1 VGGQNVVWNCDIAPM
16 TADLFKEKY
25 GHEIEGVWFPRVT
38 SICALVSG
46 SSFLKK
52 ADPFGRRFGF
62 QQAALWGQ
70 MVHEAVEKIL
80 KGEEAQFD
88 VRIAPSIETFRL
100 WREQYPFSIV
110 DPDADIERRVV
121 DLEQGYAG
129 TVDIVAEVD
138 GVVSIIDLKTS
149 TGFAKEYGLQ
159 TAAYMNAY
167 NKMEFKKQIC
177 EKRWILRLDQYQEC
191 LGCQAR
197 MREKSG
203 RERIT
208 GESANGRMCNHQW
221 SSTKGEIE
229 FQELQ
234 GYEQDLEQFFD
245 LKERWEWTNQEWLDK
260 ISNYEKNIRQY
271 TLL

>member
-1 VGGQNVVWNCDIAPM
+1 M
-16 TADLFKEKY
+16 TADLFKEKFGY
-25 GHEIEGVWFPRVT
+25 EIEGVWFPRVT
-38 SICALVSG
+38 SICALAGS

-52 ADPFGRRFGF
+52 ADPFGYRFGF

-80 KGEEAQFD
+80 KGEEEQFD
-88 VRIAPSIETFRL
+88 SRIAPSLDTFRQ
-100 WREQYPFSIV
+100 WREQYPFSV
-110 DPDADIERRVV
+110 ADPAADIERRVV

-129 TVDIVAEVD
+129 TVDMVAEVD
-138 GVVSIIDLKTS
+138 GVLSIIDLKTS
-149 TGFAKEYGLQ
+149 TSFAKGYGLQ

-167 NKMEFKKQIC
+167 NKMGSVSHRVC

-208 GESANGRMCNHQW
+208 GGKEACNHQW

-229 FQELQ
+229 FQELR
-234 GYEQDLEQFFD
+234 GYEQDLERFFD
-245 LKERWEWTNQEWLDK
+245 LKERWEWTNKEWLDR
-260 ISNYEKNIRQY
+260 IPNYEKNIRQY